1 MVYKGVRISEIC
13 YNFAAEINSIYM
25 TEQILDYLISIDKT
39 LTVFFNF
46 NGGLFN
52 DTLWD
57 SFSSRLTW
65 VPLALAFL
73 FFLYHKPKKWK
84 EATLVVLA
92 LVLIITLCDQ
102 VTSTFM
108 KPYFARLRPSH
119 TPGVENLLHYVNGYR
134 GGRYG
139 FASSHAA
146 NSFGAVTYVSLIVGR
161 RKISAFLFLFAL
173 MVCYSRIYLGVHYLG
188 DLMTGALI
196 GTAIAYTVYRIMP
209 YKCRYGFRIPK
220 STALNHKAVF
230 FLRNRLQHKCV

>member
-102 VTSTFM
+102 VTSTVM
-108 KPYFARLRPSH
+108 
-119 TPGVENLLHYVNGYR
+119 
-134 GGRYG
+134 
-139 FASSHAA
+139 
-146 NSFGAVTYVSLIVGR
+146 
-161 RKISAFLFLFAL
+161 
-173 MVCYSRIYLGVHYLG
+173 
-188 DLMTGALI
+188 
-196 GTAIAYTVYRIMP
+196 
-209 YKCRYGFRIPK
+209 
-220 STALNHKAVF
+220 
-230 FLRNRLQHKCV
+230 

>member
-73 FFLYHKPKKWK
+73 FFFIINQRNGKKQRLWCLPLY
-84 EATLVVLA
+84 L
-92 LVLIITLCDQ
+92 
-102 VTSTFM
+102 S
-108 KPYFARLRPSH
+108 
-119 TPGVENLLHYVNGYR
+119 
-134 GGRYG
+134 
-139 FASSHAA
+139 
-146 NSFGAVTYVSLIVGR
+146 
-161 RKISAFLFLFAL
+161 
-173 MVCYSRIYLGVHYLG
+173 
-188 DLMTGALI
+188 
-196 GTAIAYTVYRIMP
+196 
-209 YKCRYGFRIPK
+209 
-220 STALNHKAVF
+220 
-230 FLRNRLQHKCV
+230 

>member
-1 MVYKGVRISEIC
+1 MVYKGIRISEIC

-65 VPLALAFL
+65 VPLALALL

-102 VTSTFM
+102 ITSTIM

-119 TPGVENLLHYVNGYR
+119 APGVENLLHYVNGYR

-139 FASSHAA
+139 FPSCHAA
-146 NSFGAVTYVSLIVGR
+146 NVFALAVFLSLVFHER
-161 RKISAFLFLFAL
+161 RFTLTLFAWAIL
-173 MVCYSRIYLGVHYLG
+173 VSYSRMYLGVHYFG
-188 DLMTGALI
+188 DLFCGAVIGSMYAVLI
-196 GTAIAYTVYRIMP
+196 YYVLKKVCKHIKV
-209 YKCRYGFRIPK
+209 
-220 STALNHKAVF
+220 
-230 FLRNRLQHKCV
+230 